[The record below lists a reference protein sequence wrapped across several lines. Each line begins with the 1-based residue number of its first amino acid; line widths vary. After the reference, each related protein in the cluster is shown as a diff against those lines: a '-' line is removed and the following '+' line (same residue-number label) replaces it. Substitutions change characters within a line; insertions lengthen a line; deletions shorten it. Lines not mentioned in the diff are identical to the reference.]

1 MLKLTPGV
9 DETVLEFMLNKYDGV
24 VVESFGV
31 GGLPNYEGSKFYEIV
46 EKYTNMGKIIVMT
59 TQVQNEGS
67 DIAIYNVGHQLK
79 KQDNV
84 LEAYDMTTE
93 AVVTKLMW
101 ILSISNDSK
110 IIKEMFYTTIS
121 NDILFKKDR

>member
-1 MLKLTPGV
+1 ML
-9 DETVLEFMLNKYDGV
+9 DNYDAV

-31 GGLPNYEGSKFYEIV
+31 GGLPNYDGSKYYDIV
-46 EKYTNMGKIIVMT
+46 EKYTKLGKVIVMT

-101 ILSISNDSK
+101 ILAITKDPK
-110 IIKEMFYTTIS
+110 VIKEMFYTTIS
-121 NDILFKKDR
+121 NDILFKKVK

>member
-1 MLKLTPGV
+1 MY
-9 DETVLEFMLNKYDGV
+9 ESIFEFMLDNYDAV

-31 GGLPNYEGSKFYEIV
+31 GGLPNYDGSKYYDIV
-46 EKYTNMGKIIVMT
+46 EKYTKLGKVIVMT

-101 ILSISNDSK
+101 ILAITKDPK
-110 IIKEMFYTTIS
+110 VIKEMFYTTIS
-121 NDILFKKDR
+121 NDILFKKVK